1 MRGSGYLHW
10 SDAMPD
16 RHHQI
21 GTEPTLSEMLRV
33 RTPWPSGNGAVFNT
47 KAPRPPFGY
56 VGLGVGR
63 IRQPV
68 ALANSLTLRQASVLP
83 GMFDALVKTCQ
94 RWRLEERSHA
104 TLLGYKDYEFLGQQ
118 LLRGYVP
125 PRTQDV
131 RDRIGYVL
139 AISLG
144 LGALFNE
151 DAEAE
156 LSWLTAEHPLLKTS
170 PLDFMLRG
178 RMINLITVADIVR
191 AERAL

>member
-1 MRGSGYLHW
+1 
-10 SDAMPD
+10 MPD

-21 GTEPTLSEMLRV
+21 GPEPTLSEMSRV
-33 RTPWPSGNGAVFNT
+33 RTQWPSGNGGGFNT
-47 KAPRPPFGY
+47 EAPR
-56 VGLGVGR
+56 LGMGR

-68 ALANSLTLRQASVLP
+68 ALANSLTLRQASALP
-83 GMFDALVKTCQ
+83 GMFDAFVKTCQ
-94 RWRLEERSHA
+94 RWRLEEQSHA

-118 LLRGYVP
+118 LLHGYVP

-144 LGALFNE
+144 LGSLFNE
-151 DAEAE
+151 DADAE
-156 LSWLTAEHPLLKTS
+156 LSWLTTEHPLLKTS

>member
-1 MRGSGYLHW
+1 MS
-10 SDAMPD
+10 D
-16 RHHQI
+16 RHHRI
-21 GTEPTLSEMLRV
+21 GSEPALSEMRRV
-33 RTPWPSGNGAVFNT
+33 PPPWPSGNGAFNT
-47 KAPRPPFGY
+47 EARRPGFGAA
-56 VGLGVGR
+56 GLGVGR
-63 IRQPV
+63 IRQPT
-68 ALANSLTLRQASVLP
+68 ALEDSLTVRQASALP
-83 GMFDALVKTCQ
+83 GMFDAFVKTCQ
-94 RWRLEERSHA
+94 RWRLEERLHA

-118 LLRGYVP
+118 LLHGYVP

-151 DAEAE
+151 DADAE
-156 LSWLTAEHPLLKTS
+156 LSWLTTEHPLLKTS

-191 AERAL
+191 AERGL

>member
-1 MRGSGYLHW
+1 MS
-10 SDAMPD
+10 D
-16 RHHQI
+16 RHLQI
-21 GTEPTLSEMLRV
+21 GSEPALSEMRRV
-33 RTPWPSGNGAVFNT
+33 PPPWPSGNGAAFNT
-47 KAPRPPFGY
+47 EARRPGFGDT
-56 VGLGVGR
+56 GLGVGR
-63 IRQPV
+63 IRQPT
-68 ALANSLTLRQASVLP
+68 ALEDSLTVRQASALP
-83 GMFDALVKTCQ
+83 GMFDAFVKTCQ

-151 DAEAE
+151 DADAE
-156 LSWLTAEHPLLKTS
+156 LSWLTTEHPLLKTS